1 MQLKIILIIILTSGS
16 QRGNSWADLFPVT
29 FWDLLDFRGLSVTE
43 LAVEEGYEIPKG
55 HLNDAFMMA
64 VWYRTSGQR
73 MRLFGNT

>member
-1 MQLKIILIIILTSGS
+1 MQLKIMLIISLACGS

-29 FWDLLDFRGLSVTE
+29 VWNLLDVRGLSVTE
-43 LAVEEGYEIPKG
+43 LAVEERHEIPKG
-55 HLNDAFMMA
+55 HLDAFMMG